1 MKLIEPLRRAGEG
14 TVPGAEGGRS
24 EERIWGT
31 TKG

>member
-1 MKLIEPLRRAGEG
+1 MKLIEPLRRTGEG
-14 TVPGAEGGRS
+14 TGPPADGGCS